1 MYPSRFR
8 IRCLA
13 FTAWV
18 TVRPDGMIIAAS
30 PYFCAFLG
38 QQFDALLQK
47 LEEQVW
53 KEIVEIEYN

>member
-1 MYPSRFR
+1 
-8 IRCLA
+8 
-13 FTAWV
+13 
-18 TVRPDGMIIAAS
+18 MIIAAS